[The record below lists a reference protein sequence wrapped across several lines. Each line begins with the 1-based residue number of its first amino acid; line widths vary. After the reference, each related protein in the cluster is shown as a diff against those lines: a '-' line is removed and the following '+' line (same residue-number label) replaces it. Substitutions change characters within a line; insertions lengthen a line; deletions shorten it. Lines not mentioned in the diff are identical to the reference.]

1 MEALNLVSFLIFI
14 RFRSDYFLSVIS
26 SECSDGCLSFDRCPM
41 HFSSISVVI
50 VKCSMQA
57 NTVIPDGDCMR
68 LPS

>member
-1 MEALNLVSFLIFI
+1 METLNLVSFLTVGGV
-14 RFRSDYFLSVIS
+14 RSDYFLSVIS
-26 SECSDGCLSFDRCPM
+26 SECSDGCLSFDRCAM

-68 LPS
+68 FPS